1 MARIVVLSRRSI
13 IHPRGGGA
21 CRYVH
26 EIFRRLTDRHSITIL
41 SSGGGDLG
49 GKPIQEIDGIDY
61 RHFSESSHRVL
72 LPARYLAKFAG
83 KTDLLI
89 DNSDVGIPW
98 LTPLYARTPRITIVH
113 QLIREIFYQELP
125 RPISDIG
132 FISEPLLYRLYS
144 GSRIVAV
151 SQSTARE
158 LVDWGIPEDNVDVV
172 SPGCTIPTGPRA
184 TLDERSP
191 NTVGCVTRLMKYK
204 GVQLAFMAF
213 RRIVRESPRAKLV
226 IAGAGPYQ
234 NELERIAG
242 DIGMSKNVIFLGRVS
257 DESKFKLYREA
268 RVMISPSQREGF
280 GMSVIEANSVGTP
293 VVGWDVPGLRD
304 SIVHNETGF
313 LAPFPDDQAL
323 AGEVGQLL
331 NDDETWERLS
341 QNAWKWASNHT
352 WDQSASSFRTIIE
365 ATLAKAK
372 EH

>member
-1 MARIVVLSRRSI
+1 
-13 IHPRGGGA
+13 
-21 CRYVH
+21 
-26 EIFRRLTDRHSITIL
+26 
-41 SSGGGDLG
+41 
-49 GKPIQEIDGIDY
+49 
-61 RHFSESSHRVL
+61 
-72 LPARYLAKFAG
+72 
-83 KTDLLI
+83 
-89 DNSDVGIPW
+89 
-98 LTPLYARTPRITIVH
+98 
-113 QLIREIFYQELP
+113 
-125 RPISDIG
+125 
-132 FISEPLLYRLYS
+132 
-144 GSRIVAV
+144 
-151 SQSTARE
+151 
-158 LVDWGIPEDNVDVV
+158 
-172 SPGCTIPTGPRA
+172 
-184 TLDERSP
+184 
-191 NTVGCVTRLMKYK
+191 MKYK